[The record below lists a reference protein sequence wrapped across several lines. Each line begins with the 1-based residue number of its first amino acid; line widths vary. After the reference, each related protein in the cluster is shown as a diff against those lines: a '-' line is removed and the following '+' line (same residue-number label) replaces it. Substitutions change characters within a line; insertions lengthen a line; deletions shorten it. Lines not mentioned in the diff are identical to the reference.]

1 MMKICHVNLARGF
14 SGSERQTLL
23 LIKQQLREGLRLI
36 VVARQNSPFAREVEK
51 LPCQLITT
59 RYWFTNHKTNL
70 RKQCDLIHVHEG
82 QAVYWALIQHLLYA
96 CPYIITR
103 RIDNPIKN
111 KYFSNLAYQKASA
124 LAGLSN
130 EIVKVIQTAHPN
142 KKCLKIP
149 SSPVNYPVNQ
159 NKVDQIWSAHGYKFL
174 VIQAG
179 NLVKHKGFDVT
190 LKAARQLQDQG
201 MDLHFLILGE
211 GPEKENLVKQAQGLN
226 NVSFMGKQN
235 DMGTWFASANLLIQP
250 SYSEGLGS
258 VILEA
263 MAAGL
268 PVIGSRAGGIP
279 DIIEDEHSG
288 LLINAG
294 DAEALAMAIKRIA
307 ESESLRKQLLVGAR
321 EKLKGFDIAV
331 TAKLYTQL
339 YNELLQDNH

>member
-14 SGSERQTLL
+14 SGGERQTLL
-23 LIKQQLREGLRLI
+23 LIKQQLREGLKLI

-51 LPCQLITT
+51 LPCQLMTT
-59 RYWFTNHKTNL
+59 RHWFTNHKTNL

-82 QAVYWALIQHLLYA
+82 QAVYWALIQNLLYG

-103 RIDNPIKN
+103 RIDNPLKK
-111 KYFSNLAYQKASA
+111 KYFSNLAYQRASA
-124 LAGLSN
+124 LVGLSN
-130 EIVKVIQTAHPN
+130 EIVMVMQSAHPN
-142 KKCLKIP
+142 KKCLRIP
-149 SSPVNYPVNQ
+149 SSPVNYPVDQ

-179 NLVKHKGFDVT
+179 NLLKHKGFDVT
-190 LKAARQLQDQG
+190 LQSARLLQEQG
-201 MDLHFLILGE
+201 IDLHFLILGE
-211 GPEKENLVKQAQGLN
+211 GPEKDALMKQAEGLS
-226 NVSFMGKQN
+226 NVSFLGKQS
-235 DMGTWFASANLLIQP
+235 DMGTWFASANLLIHP

-279 DIIEDEHSG
+279 DIIDDQASG
-288 LLINAG
+288 LLIKAG

-321 EKLKGFDIAV
+321 EKLKSFDIST
-331 TAKLYTQL
+331 TAKLYTEL
-339 YNELLQDNH
+339 YNELVQVSH